1 FGAALAAY
9 GAAGLVS
16 AAGGLFQVA
25 FLSHP
30 AFLQRLTLYLGT
42 KLSLSLP
49 ALAVGLAVAW
59 RFGHLDRLRELR
71 GRSRR
76 LLAAAV
82 PVPWVLAGVA
92 VTVIGFFVL
101 TRSGNQPLV
110 MPSALELQVRQ
121 LLTDWLGV
129 RPRFKEFAFG
139 HVFLMLALV
148 LGAGRGLSPV
158 LFMLA
163 AVGQMSIVNTF
174 AHVHSPVLVMVIR
187 WLYGL
192 AAGAVLSGLLYLALG
207 RLRPAVPAAPAARS
221 PENAEGSPP

>member
-1 FGAALAAY
+1 AGLWTAGFSVLLWAEPGLQVLRVGALGAALVFPVLALLLVARREGRSFGAALAAY

-59 RFGHLDRLRELR
+59 RFGHLDRLRALR

-110 MPSALELQVRQ
+110 MPS
-121 LLTDWLGV
+121 
-129 RPRFKEFAFG
+129 
-139 HVFLMLALV
+139 
-148 LGAGRGLSPV
+148 
-158 LFMLA
+158 
-163 AVGQMSIVNTF
+163 
-174 AHVHSPVLVMVIR
+174 
-187 WLYGL
+187 
-192 AAGAVLSGLLYLALG
+192 
-207 RLRPAVPAAPAARS
+207 
-221 PENAEGSPP
+221 